1 MVKIGLLGLGTVGS
15 GVYEIVSSKGDS
27 IKHLLGD
34 DVKIEKILVKNIN
47 KERSIDV
54 DHNKIT
60 TDPYE
65 VLNCEDIDVIV
76 EVIGG
81 TTDAYSFI
89 KYALNKG
96 KHVVTANK
104 AVVAKHMSEF
114 VELSYKNNKAF
125 LYEASVGGGTHIIKP
140 LKETSKINDILEIKG
155 ILNGTS
161 NFILTKMKEEKLD
174 FQQALDLAQKL
185 GYAEADPTDDIEG
198 YDVRRKLA
206 ILCSI
211 AFKGIVK
218 EEDIFCRGIKSIK
231 YSDFEAINSL
241 NLMVKLI
248 GRAFV
253 KGKEYFAS
261 VEPVLLQDN
270 SMLAMANDAYNMVS
284 VSGSIVGELMFY
296 GQGAGKDPTANAV
309 VSDIL
314 DILTESYQKDCFSH
328 GDFKLSCNNTLMS
341 KYYIRITPKQS
352 RESEILKLV
361 TKQGIILKLVNN
373 GRDIVFITDE
383 ITQKYVI
390 KVIESIE
397 KDAEDFFYARIENE
411 LNS

>member
-1 MVKIGLLGLGTVGS
+1 VKIGLLGLGTVGT

-27 IKHLLGD
+27 IKQLLGD
-34 DVKIEKILVKNIN
+34 DLEIAKILVKNIN

-54 DHNKIT
+54 NCRKIT

-65 VLNCEDIDVIV
+65 ILNCEDIDVIV

-104 AVVAKHMSEF
+104 AVVAKHMREF
-114 VELSYKNNKAF
+114 MELSYKNNTAF
-125 LYEASVGGGTHIIKP
+125 LYEASVCGGTPIIKP

-161 NFILTKMKEEKLD
+161 NFILTKMKEGKLD
-174 FQQALDLAQKL
+174 FVQALELAQNL

-198 YDVRRKLA
+198 YDVRRKLT
-206 ILCSI
+206 ILSSI
-211 AFKGIVK
+211 AFKVVVK

-231 YSDFEAINSL
+231 YSDFETFNSL

-253 KGKEYFAS
+253 KDKEYFAT

-270 SMLAMANDAYNMVS
+270 SMLAMAKDAYNMVS

-296 GQGAGKDPTANAV
+296 GQGAGKDPTASAV

-314 DILTESYQKDCFSH
+314 DILTESYQKDYFSQD
-328 GDFKLSCNNTLMS
+328 DFKLSCNNTVKS

-352 RESEILKLV
+352 LESEILSLV
-361 TKQGIILKLVNN
+361 TKQGIIVRLVET
-373 GRDIVFITDE
+373 GSDIVLISE
-383 ITQKYVI
+383 KITQKYVA

-397 KDAEDFFYARIENE
+397 MYSEDFFYARIENN
-411 LNS
+411 LSS